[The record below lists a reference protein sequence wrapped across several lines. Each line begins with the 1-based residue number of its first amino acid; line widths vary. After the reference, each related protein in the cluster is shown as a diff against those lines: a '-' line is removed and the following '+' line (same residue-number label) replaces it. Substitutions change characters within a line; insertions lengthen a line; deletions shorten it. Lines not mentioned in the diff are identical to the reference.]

1 MAKML
6 TYHQTE
12 QLELTSPDC
21 SYNVHKWI
29 PNDEKYTC
37 FVKNQII
44 EPGKTLIF
52 PKFTVMFMDLK
63 KGVRAVEFSDCKL
76 FEIPQS
82 ITGTF
87 VYLEVLSIRNCFLK
101 EINRFQLSNFKH
113 LKQIY
118 IVANELTNVSA
129 DLFDDLPNIEAIS
142 FYQNKIT
149 SIDCKILD
157 NLKNLKYADFRQN
170 VNINCCYA
178 IAPYTH
184 PNGDYYS
191 RISSLSNLVT
201 LIEMHSANMKK
212 KRTKGCGLPD
222 DIRKF
227 IADDKFKDLTI
238 FIGNREFKVHKF
250 LMIARSSF
258 LAAKLVE
265 NPATLQ
271 LTEFSADNFE
281 KILDFMYNENFPVDD
296 EDIVEIYEAAGKME
310 VNELK
315 DFCAEE
321 LIETVNDENALKIL
335 FLSCK
340 FSNYDLKMKSF
351 NVIKKM
357 FPDKKFKDE
366 LADDPETIKKMLFV
380 REKLEKEFENL
391 GVYE

>member
-1 MAKML
+1 ML
-6 TYHQTE
+6 TYHRTE
-12 QLELTSPDC
+12 VLELTSPDC

-44 EPGKTLIF
+44 EPGKTLVF

-76 FEIPQS
+76 FEVPQS
-82 ITGTF
+82 LTGTF

-101 EINRFQLSNFKH
+101 TIDRHQLSSFKH
-113 LKQIY
+113 LKQLY
-118 IVANELTNVSA
+118 IVANELTSLPA
-129 DLFDDLPNIEAIS
+129 DLFDDLPNIEAVS

-149 SIDCKILD
+149 SIDCKILEK
-157 NLKNLKYADFRQN
+157 LVNLKYADFRQN

-191 RISSLSNLVT
+191 RISSLSNLIT
-201 LIEMHSANMKK
+201 LIEMHSMNEKK
-212 KRTKGCGLPD
+212 KRTKGCGLPN
-222 DIRKF
+222 DIRRF
-227 IADDKFKDLTI
+227 IAEEKFKDLRI
-238 FIGNREFKVHKF
+238 FVSNREFKVHKF

-258 LAAKLVE
+258 LAVKLQD
-265 NPATLQ
+265 NPETIE
-271 LTEFSADNFE
+271 LTEFSPEIFE
-281 KILDFMYNENFPVDD
+281 KVLDFIYNESFPVDD
-296 EDIVEIYEAAGKME
+296 ENAMEIYEAAGKLDI
-310 VNELK
+310 VELK

-321 LIETVNDENALKIL
+321 MIENINDENALKVL

-340 FSNYDLKMKSF
+340 FSNYDLKLKAF

>member
-1 MAKML
+1 ML
-6 TYHQTE
+6 TYHRTE
-12 QLELTSPDC
+12 VLELTSPDC

-44 EPGKTLIF
+44 EPGKTLVF

-63 KGVRAVEFSDCKL
+63 KGVRAIEFSDCKL

-82 ITGTF
+82 LTATF
-87 VYLEVLSIRNCFLK
+87 IYLEVLSIRNCFLK
-101 EINRFQLSNFKH
+101 EINKIQLSSFKH

-118 IVANELTNVSA
+118 IVANELTSLPA
-129 DLFDDLPNIEAIS
+129 DLFTELPNVEAIS

-149 SIDCKILD
+149 SIDP
-157 NLKNLKYADFRQN
+157 NLLEPLINLKYADFRQN

-178 IAPYTH
+178 VSPYTH

-191 RISSLSNLVT
+191 RISSLSNLKT
-201 LIEMHSANMKK
+201 LIEMHSAEANK
-212 KRTKGCGLPD
+212 KRTKGSGLTE

-227 IADDKFKDLTI
+227 IADDKFKDLKI
-238 FIGNREFKVHKF
+238 YVNNREFQVHKF
-250 LMIARSSF
+250 LMIARSSYF
-258 LAAKLVE
+258 AEKLE
-265 NPATLQ
+265 DTPNFIELN
-271 LTEFSADNFE
+271 EFSIEAFE
-281 KILDFMYNENFPVDD
+281 KILDFIYNENFPAED
-296 EDIVEIYEAAGKME
+296 ENFLEVYEVAGKLE
-310 VNELK
+310 INELK

-340 FSNYDLKMKSF
+340 YSNYDLKMKSF

>member
-1 MAKML
+1 VIKIAVKMAKML
-6 TYHQTE
+6 TYHRTE
-12 QLELTSPDC
+12 APIELTSPDC

-44 EPGKTLIF
+44 EPGRTLSF

-76 FEIPQS
+76 FEVPQS

-101 EINRFQLSNFKH
+101 EIDRNQLSNFKH
-113 LKQIY
+113 LKQLY
-118 IVANELTNVSA
+118 IVANELTSLPA
-129 DLFDDLPNIEAIS
+129 DLFKDLPNIEAIS

-149 SIDCKILD
+149 SVDYKLLEGL
-157 NLKNLKYADFRQN
+157 NNLKYADFRQN

-178 IAPYTH
+178 IAPYSH

-191 RISSLSNLVT
+191 RISSLSNLIT
-201 LIEMHSANMKK
+201 LIEMNSSNMN
-212 KRTKGCGLPD
+212 KRRTQGCGLPD

-227 IADDKFKDLTI
+227 IAVDKFKDLKI
-238 FIGNREFKVHKF
+238 YVANREFKVHKF
-250 LMIARSSF
+250 LMIARSST
-258 LAAKLVE
+258 LAAMLQDNSNE
-265 NPATLQ
+265 IQ
-271 LTEFSADNFE
+271 LTEFSPETFE
-281 KILDFMYNENFPVDD
+281 KVLEFMYNESFPVDD
-296 EDIVEIYEAAGKME
+296 ENIVEVYEAAGK
-310 VNELK
+310 
-315 DFCAEE
+315 E
-321 LIETVNDENALKIL
+321 LIETINDENALKIL

-340 FSNYDLKMKSF
+340 FSNYDLKMKAF